1 MQEDPL
7 LETAAAV
14 RRGATRLGQ
23 RLRAE
28 RPERG
33 EPLSRL
39 SVLAH
44 LSRRGPMTPGALAA
58 LERLQPQS
66 LTRTLAGLERDGLVS
81 RQADTGDRRRAL
93 LAITPAG
100 REVLS
105 ADMRERDGWLAV
117 AMAAE
122 LTPAE
127 QVVLRLAGELM
138 ERLAASTPQF
148 DAADQAASSSSS
160 EA

>member
-1 MQEDPL
+1 MQEEPL
-7 LETAAAV
+7 LETAASV
-14 RRGATRLGQ
+14 RRGATRLGL

-44 LSRRGPMTPGALAA
+44 LSRHGAMTPGALAA

-66 LTRTLAGLERDGLVS
+66 LTRTLAGLERDGLAS
-81 RQADTGDRRRAL
+81 RRTDTGDRRRAL
-93 LAITPAG
+93 LAITQAG
-100 REVLS
+100 REVLRQ
-105 ADMRERDGWLAV
+105 DMRERDGWLAV
-117 AMAAE
+117 AMATE
-122 LTPAE
+122 LTPTE

-138 ERLAASTPQF
+138 ERLAAS
-148 DAADQAASSSSS
+148 A
-160 EA
+160 